1 MMTYEDGYQNG
12 LKIALMAI
20 HKVQYD
26 SKKAE
31 FLEAVINSAIAE
43 SEKRQEK
50 YLKEME
56 KIQNERD

>member
-1 MMTYEDGYQNG
+1 
-12 LKIALMAI
+12 MAI
-20 HKVQYD
+20 HQAPCD

-56 KIQNERD
+56 EKQNERD